1 MSARD
6 HERGFGATTL
16 FLMGSLLTWLADF
29 VFVYVFAAVACARGF
44 AAHQIMGTDIV
55 RFAATIATLAAA
67 TITFMLLRKAAGR
80 IAPSG
85 IDEHS
90 RFIGFVALATSIIV
104 LVAIC
109 WLALAAV
116 LTSGCAIQ

>member
-1 MSARD
+1 MSTGD
-6 HERGFGATTL
+6 HKRGFGATTL

-44 AAHQIMGTDIV
+44 AAHPIMGTDIV

-67 TITFMLLRKAAGR
+67 TLTLVLLRKAVRSIG
-80 IAPSG
+80 PTG